1 MLTANRSNIG
11 RVRHIN
17 EDQSWVGQ
25 LENGVT
31 LAIVADGMGGHQAG
45 DVASLMAVNAFR
57 STLERNAGK
66 PELSEQE
73 GKMLIRQA
81 ISEANETI
89 YAMASGDDRYHNMGT
104 TIVAALLRAN
114 KAIIG
119 HVGDSRAYKVTKD
132 SIDLLTM
139 DHSLVNELVKSG
151 QLSEEEAAH
160 HPRRNVLTRA
170 VGTDP
175 NVEIDVQAIVWSPE
189 DVLLLCS
196 DGLTNMVSER
206 EMHAVIASDAD
217 TTLENKAD
225 HLIQLALEAGGDD
238 NITVVLLQEQAGM
251 QREENAI

>member
-17 EDQSWVGQ
+17 EDQSWVGR

-57 STLERNAGK
+57 DALERNAAK

-73 GKMLIRQA
+73 GKMLVRQA
-81 ISEANETI
+81 ISEANDTI
-89 YAMASGDDRYHNMGT
+89 FALAWGDYRYHNMVT
-104 TIVAALLRAN
+104 TIVAALLHAN
-114 KAIIG
+114 NAIIG
-119 HVGDSRAYKVTKD
+119 HVGDSRAYKVSKD
-132 SIDLLTM
+132 SIDLLTT

-151 QLSEEEAAH
+151 QLTEEEAAS

-175 NVEIDVQAIVWSPE
+175 NVEIDVQAILWSPE

-206 EMHAVIASDAD
+206 EMLAVIASDTDAP
-217 TTLENKAD
+217 LEAKAD

-251 QREENAI
+251 KREESSL